1 MKTIAVNDETH
12 APLMLRE
19 TSYTESHS
27 EVDKKVVP
35 VPGTLGS
42 LFCCVE
48 EAGSLRLLG
57 NEALEEAA
65 DLRPTAKYDQ
75 WS

>member
-1 MKTIAVNDETH
+1 MKTIAVINEIH
-12 APLMLRE
+12 APLTLRE
-19 TSYTESHS
+19 NSHTESHS

-35 VPGTLGS
+35 VAGTLGS
-42 LFCCVE
+42 LLCCVE

>member
-1 MKTIAVNDETH
+1 MKTIAVINETH
-12 APLMLRE
+12 APLTLRE
-19 TSYTESHS
+19 TSHTESHS

-35 VPGTLGS
+35 VAGTLGF
-42 LFCCVE
+42 LLCCVE

>member
-1 MKTIAVNDETH
+1 MNDETH
-12 APLMLRE
+12 VPLTLRE
-19 TSYTESHS
+19 TSRTESHS

-42 LFCCVE
+42 LLCCVE
-48 EAGSLRLLG
+48 EAGTSSLPG
-57 NEALEEAA
+57 NEALEGAVN
-65 DLRPTAKYDQ
+65 LRPSAKNDQ